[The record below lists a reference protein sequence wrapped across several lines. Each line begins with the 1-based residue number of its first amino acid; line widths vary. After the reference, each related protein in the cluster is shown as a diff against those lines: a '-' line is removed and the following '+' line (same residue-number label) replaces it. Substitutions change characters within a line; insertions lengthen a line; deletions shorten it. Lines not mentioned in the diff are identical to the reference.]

1 MNLYRLKHFFLL
13 IDSLIYF
20 NLVVNKDSEEN
31 RLFFSIIDNFLLV
44 LFLEF
49 FYILNIYF
57 IHNYKKFIYI
67 FILLFLFFLFIVY
80 ITNNILFKPI
90 KILY

>member
-20 NLVVNKDSEEN
+20 NLVVNKDSKEN

-44 LFLEF
+44 LFLQCRSS
-49 FYILNIYF
+49 IL
-57 IHNYKKFIYI
+57 K
-67 FILLFLFFLFIVY
+67 
-80 ITNNILFKPI
+80 I
-90 KILY
+90 KIDITKPGKSKQKIIFKKILTTDFY